1 MDTQNVVLQIMQYDS
16 ALKRKENLTHARTW
30 MNLEVTVL
38 SEIRQSQKDEYCM
51 IPLYEVSRVV
61 KFIESW
67 LSGAG
72 GCQKCGV
79 VY

>member
-1 MDTQNVVLQIMQYDS
+1 MDTQNVVLHIMEYYS

-30 MNLEVTVL
+30 MNLEVTLL
-38 SEIRQSQKDEYCM
+38 SEISQSQKDKYCM
-51 IPLYEVSRVV
+51 IPLYEVSREV

-67 LSGAG
+67 LSGVG